1 MNMKMIENEIQ
12 VLGTSRRKKNRFRPV
27 WWSIVSMTAMVI
39 TALAIYH
46 LGRPKK
52 TYVSTIDNRLQTGV
66 DSLLRKKMFELN
78 AMSGQTIV
86 MDVKSGEVKA
96 LVGISKMDGALQVDK
111 NVFAIQQESG
121 LVQGVSFMAA
131 LASKNVHLR
140 DSVDTQDGVLTIDG
154 SDLKDHNWHR
164 GGYLTISVERALQV
178 SSNIG
183 IYKAVKKA
191 FGKGK
196 SYFDMLKKM
205 NYGMPDSI
213 EGIAGLRKGT
223 LKNQQFNR
231 NETYLAWS
239 CIGYEHAIAP
249 IQMLTFYN
257 AIANNGKMVTPRI
270 YEGEIEVINPQIADS
285 ASIKAMQYT
294 LEGVVSRGL
303 GKHADSELTSTAGKT
318 GTSLIYASEDEEI
331 PNIYSVE
338 FCGYFPADVPKYSI
352 IVSITKPGYPASG
365 GGMAGP
371 VFKDIVDYMCEH
383 FIKE

>member
-1 MNMKMIENEIQ
+1 MIENEIQ

-27 WWSIVSMTAMVI
+27 WWSIVSMIAMVI

-46 LGRPKK
+46 LGRPEK

-78 AMSGQTIV
+78 AMSGQAIV

-131 LASKNVHLR
+131 LASKNVHLT
-140 DSVDTQDGVLTIDG
+140 DSVDTKNGVLTIEG
-154 SDLKDHNWHR
+154 SDLKDHNWYK
-164 GGYLTISVERALQV
+164 GGYLTISVEQALQV

-183 IYKAVKKA
+183 IYKTVKKA
-191 FGKGK
+191 FGKEQG
-196 SYFDMLKKM
+196 YFNMLKKM
-205 NYGMPDSI
+205 SYGMPDSI
-213 EGIAGLRKGT
+213 KGIAGLRKGT

-239 CIGYEHAIAP
+239 CIGYDHVIAP

-303 GKHADSELTSTAGKT
+303 GKLADSELTSTAGKT
-318 GTSLIYASEDEEI
+318 GTSLIYASEDEEL

-338 FCGYFPADVPKYSI
+338 FCGYFPADAPKYSI
-352 IVSITKPGYPASG
+352 IVSITKPGHPASG

-371 VFKDIVDYMCEH
+371 VFREIVDFMM
-383 FIKE
+383 KDKM